1 MNTNRM
7 YEEKSAVKG
16 LMSLKAGAAYN
27 GLHCMVIFMLSA
39 SPTNTLQ
46 DLYAWPDLSRLQKW
60 FR

>member
-46 DLYAWPDLSRLQKW
+46 DLYA
-60 FR
+60 